1 MRTRSCDEKRR
12 FLTLS
17 DAMAVADYRNAQR
30 ALVFSPVAVYWCTG
44 HDTYHVGHLKT
55 RDPNLAK
62 VLESSRQRAEAR
74 SEIAAMDAALHCM
87 DHLSFSQ
94 ALHGV
99 GWIHIE
105 IEEGN

>member
-1 MRTRSCDEKRR
+1 MRCDEKRR

-17 DAMAVADYRNAQR
+17 DAMALADYRNAQR
-30 ALVFSPVAVYWCTG
+30 ALVFSPVAAYWCTS

-55 RDPNLAK
+55 SDPNMAK

-74 SEIAAMDAALHCM
+74 SKIAAMDAALRCM

-94 ALHGV
+94 AHNRV
-99 GWIHIE
+99 GWIYIE